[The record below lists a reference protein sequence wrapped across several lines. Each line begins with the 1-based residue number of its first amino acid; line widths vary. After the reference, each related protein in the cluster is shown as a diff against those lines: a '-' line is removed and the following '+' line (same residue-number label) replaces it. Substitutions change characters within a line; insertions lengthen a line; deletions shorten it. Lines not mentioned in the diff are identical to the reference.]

1 MLHNYCH
8 WLGPAV
14 KENEFLFSSH
24 RSMAFFRSMTSGDWY
39 WIPIN
44 LISFLGH
51 YGVPVFLFLSAYGLV
66 MKYESVES
74 SSKSEPSALQ
84 FIRKHYSKLFLMM
97 IFGYAMFLFVDF
109 ITPRSH
115 HYRAIDIPAQL
126 LMLNNLLPNP
136 DKIIWPGPYWFFGLM
151 LQLYVIYRLLLYRRS
166 SWWGIAVVALC
177 FVLQLM
183 CHPESDTLNR
193 LRYNSIGA
201 MLPFVAGMIY
211 ARLCQHGRY
220 GLLSQEKLLL
230 PASLTLVGVA
240 LLALCCILAGSSDFA
255 SWLWA
260 PLAVCILWVAVVRLL
275 PQYAISALAWLGN
288 ISAAIFVLH
297 PILRKVFI
305 PISRRGDVYAGLI
318 IYVMVTIVAA
328 YAYTAWRR
336 KEAKA

>member
-24 RSMAFFRSMTSGDWY
+24 RYTMFFRSIADADWY

-44 LISFLGH
+44 VISFFGH

-66 MKYESVES
+66 AKYEQPLSACE
-74 SSKSEPSALQ
+74 SEPSAWQ
-84 FIRKHYSKLFLMM
+84 FVKKHFAKLFTMM

-109 ITPRSH
+109 ITPGSH

-126 LMLNNLLPNP
+126 LMVNNLLPNP

-151 LQLYVIYRLLLYRRS
+151 LQLYVVYRLVLYRRS
-166 SWWGIAVVALC
+166 SWWGIALVALC
-177 FVLQLM
+177 CVLQMM
-183 CHPESDTLNR
+183 CHPESESLNR
-193 LRYNSIGA
+193 LRYNCIGA

-211 ARLCQHGRY
+211 ARLCRQSSCA
-220 GLLSQEKLLL
+220 LFQSDE
-230 PASLTLVGVA
+230 LTLTNRMSLIA
-240 LLALCCILAGSSDFA
+240 IAILALCFIVGGSTAFA
-255 SWLWA
+255 LWLWV
-260 PLAVCILWVAVVRLL
+260 PLAVCAFWVALIRLL
-275 PQYAISALAWLGN
+275 PRSVNEVLAWLGN

-305 PISRRGDVYAGLI
+305 PISRRGDVYAGLL
-318 IYVMVTIVAA
+318 IYIMCTIVAA
-328 YAYTAWRR
+328 YVYTAWRR
-336 KEAKA
+336 KESKA